1 MRNDGKYF
9 TFDEHGNPQP
19 HEGKPFA
26 GQQMMEYLSTALAV
40 PYADEPLDTEKL
52 TDLPMG
58 AVGALRTV
66 KAYADGD
73 LEAAKF
79 VHDRILGKPKQQIES
94 LNVHMDIFEYVK
106 SLPPPTPEE
115 LAVITFIDKPD
126 EQLLD
131 IEGKVNVLDF
141 I

>member
-26 GQQMMEYLSTALAV
+26 GTQMMDYLSVALTI
-40 PYADEPLDTEKL
+40 PYEDIPLDDTRLTE
-52 TDLPMG
+52 LPMG
-58 AVGALRTV
+58 AVGAIRTV

-73 LEAAKF
+73 LEAGKF

-106 SLPPPTPEE
+106 SLPAPRPEE
-115 LAVITFIDKPD
+115 LATITFIQPSTIN
-126 EQLLD
+126 EN
-131 IEGKVNVLDF
+131 EKVNILDL

>member
-9 TFDEHGNPQP
+9 TFDDNGNPQP
-19 HEGKPFA
+19 HEGKPFT
-26 GQQMMEYLSTALAV
+26 GIQMIDYLSVALTV
-40 PYADEPLDTEKL
+40 PYEDGNLDPDKL

-58 AVGALRTV
+58 AVGAMRTV

-73 LEAAKF
+73 LEAGKF
-79 VHDRILGKPKQQIES
+79 LHDRILGKPKQQIES

-106 SLPPPTPEE
+106 SLPAPRPEE
-115 LAVITFIDKPD
+115 LATITF
-126 EQLLD
+126 LD
-131 IEGKVNVLDF
+131 APTKVNVLDF